1 MLTQMEE
8 VLGVPQILDMIEAE
22 GEFLKSV
29 KKDNLTGYSEDLYDN
44 YYLPIHYKYLEQ
56 TMEQLSAD
64 KSKLKTLLELL
75 AAIPNLEFPIHKN
88 IKILTV
94 HQLYEIKEY
103 VYYYN
108 QLYYFL
114 EKQKWLDLFDNL
126 KDLTEFFEI
135 LDPEGFGLPIFVI
148 SSAYSDEI
156 GDILN
161 KQLKLLQELKESYN
175 QLLERAKKELQIP
188 YLKDSFTVS
197 RSETELA
204 DRIIHS
210 PYFVL
215 TAENVANYS
224 FALADDE
231 HCLELKKKISN
242 LQEKLEAEERY
253 VLQELTDIY
262 REWESDI
269 FLSWLSLRR
278 GAWKILL
285 SNFAFKYNCCIP
297 VVWRKKAIII
307 KKAINLPLK
316 QHLESMG
323 RKYQPI
329 DYEFS
334 GSVSLL
340 TGPNMGGKTTVL
352 KTIGQFCTLL
362 HYGIPLPCES
372 AELPI
377 FKHIWYNQSETDNN
391 ADLSSFGREVVSFTQ
406 AIQQSGTNLFL
417 LDEFA
422 RGTNPTEGELLVS
435 AVLQYLATTKNMS
448 IAATHFTAPTMLPKV
463 TQYSIAG
470 LDLDKIKAQ
479 NPKDANERL
488 KILNEAMDYSIKRL
502 KKNEAPPLNAINVA
516 RILGMPEE
524 VLKYT
529 EIKEK

>member
-1 MLTQMEE
+1 MSTQMED
-8 VLGVPQILDMIEAE
+8 VLGVPQILELIEAE
-22 GEFLKSV
+22 GEFLQSV
-29 KKDNLTGYSEDLYDN
+29 KKEYLTEYPEDYYDYSL
-44 YYLPIHYKYLEQ
+44 LSIHYKNLELI
-56 TMEQLSAD
+56 MEKLSSH
-64 KSKLKTLLELL
+64 KSKLKTMLELL
-75 AAIPNLEFPIHKN
+75 AFIPNLEFPLHKN
-88 IKILTV
+88 VKILTV

-103 VYYYN
+103 IYYYN

-114 EKQKWLDLFDNL
+114 EKQDWLDIFGDL

-161 KQLKLLQELKESYN
+161 KQLKLIQELKESHT
-175 QLLERAKKELQIP
+175 QLLEKAKKELQIP

-197 RSETELA
+197 RAETELA

-231 HCLELKKKISN
+231 HCLELKKKINN
-242 LQEKLEAEERY
+242 LQEKLEAEEHY

-262 REWESDI
+262 REWESEI

-285 SNFAFKYNCCIP
+285 SNFAFKYNCSIP
-297 VVWRKKAIII
+297 VVWHKKAIIV
-307 KKAINLPLK
+307 KKAVNLPLK
-316 QHLESMG
+316 RHLESMG
-323 RKYQPI
+323 RKYQPV

-372 AELPI
+372 AELPL

-422 RGTNPTEGELLVS
+422 RGTNPIEGELFVS
-435 AVLQYLATTKNMS
+435 AVLQYLATTRNMS
-448 IAATHFTAPTMLPKV
+448 IAATHFSAPTMLPKV

-470 LDLDKIKAQ
+470 LNLNKIKSQ
-479 NPKDANERL
+479 NPRDANERL

-524 VLKYT
+524 ILKYT
-529 EIKEK
+529 EIKDK

>member
-1 MLTQMEE
+1 MSTQMED
-8 VLGVPQILDMIEAE
+8 VLGVPQILELIEAE
-22 GEFLKSV
+22 CEFLQSV
-29 KKDNLTGYSEDLYDN
+29 KKEYLTEYPEDYYDYSL
-44 YYLPIHYKYLEQ
+44 LSIHYKNLELI
-56 TMEQLSAD
+56 MEKLSSH
-64 KSKLKTLLELL
+64 KSKLKTMLELL
-75 AAIPNLEFPIHKN
+75 AFIPNLEFPLHKN
-88 IKILTV
+88 VKILTV

-103 VYYYN
+103 IYYYN

-114 EKQKWLDLFDNL
+114 EKQDWLDIFGDL

-161 KQLKLLQELKESYN
+161 KQLKLIQELKESHT
-175 QLLERAKKELQIP
+175 QLLEKAKKELQIP

-197 RSETELA
+197 RAETELA

-231 HCLELKKKISN
+231 HCLELKKKINN
-242 LQEKLEAEERY
+242 LQEKLEAEEHY

-262 REWESDI
+262 REWESEI

-285 SNFAFKYNCCIP
+285 SNFAFKYNCSIP
-297 VVWRKKAIII
+297 VVWHKKAIIV
-307 KKAINLPLK
+307 KKAVNLPLK
-316 QHLESMG
+316 RHLESMG
-323 RKYQPI
+323 RKYQPV

-372 AELPI
+372 AELPL

-422 RGTNPTEGELLVS
+422 RGTNPIEGELLVS
-435 AVLQYLATTKNMS
+435 AVLQYLATTRNMS
-448 IAATHFTAPTMLPKV
+448 IAATHFSAPTMLPKV

-470 LDLDKIKAQ
+470 LNLNKIKAQ
-479 NPKDANERL
+479 NPRDANERL

-524 VLKYT
+524 ILKYT
-529 EIKEK
+529 EIKDK

>member
-1 MLTQMEE
+1 MSTQMED
-8 VLGVPQILDMIEAE
+8 VLGVPQILELIEAE
-22 GEFLKSV
+22 GEFLQSV
-29 KKDNLTGYSEDLYDN
+29 KKEYLTEYPEDYYDYSL
-44 YYLPIHYKYLEQ
+44 LSIHYKNLELI
-56 TMEQLSAD
+56 MEKLSSH
-64 KSKLKTLLELL
+64 KSKLKTMLELL
-75 AAIPNLEFPIHKN
+75 AFIPNLEFPLHKN
-88 IKILTV
+88 VKILTV

-103 VYYYN
+103 IYYYN

-114 EKQKWLDLFDNL
+114 EKQDWLDIFGDL

-161 KQLKLLQELKESYN
+161 KQLKLIQELKESHT
-175 QLLERAKKELQIP
+175 QLLEKAKKELQIP

-197 RSETELA
+197 RAETELA

-231 HCLELKKKISN
+231 HCLELKKKINN
-242 LQEKLEAEERY
+242 LQEKLEAEEHY

-262 REWESDI
+262 REWESEI

-285 SNFAFKYNCCIP
+285 SNFAFKYNCSIP
-297 VVWRKKAIII
+297 VVWHKKAIIV
-307 KKAINLPLK
+307 KKAVNLPLK
-316 QHLESMG
+316 RHLESMG
-323 RKYQPI
+323 RKYQPV

-372 AELPI
+372 AELPL

-422 RGTNPTEGELLVS
+422 RGTNPIEGELLVS
-435 AVLQYLATTKNMS
+435 AVLQYLATTRNMS
-448 IAATHFTAPTMLPKV
+448 IAATHFSAPTMLPKV

-470 LDLDKIKAQ
+470 LNLNKIKAQ
-479 NPKDANERL
+479 NPRDANERL
-488 KILNEAMDYSIKRL
+488 IILNEAMDYSIKRL

-524 VLKYT
+524 ILKYT
-529 EIKEK
+529 EIKDK

>member
-1 MLTQMEE
+1 MSTQMED
-8 VLGVPQILDMIEAE
+8 VLGVPQILELIEAE
-22 GEFLKSV
+22 GEFLQSV
-29 KKDNLTGYSEDLYDN
+29 KKEYLTEYPEDYYDYSL
-44 YYLPIHYKYLEQ
+44 LSIHYKNLELI
-56 TMEQLSAD
+56 MEKLSSH
-64 KSKLKTLLELL
+64 KSKLKTMLELL
-75 AAIPNLEFPIHKN
+75 AFIPNLEFPLHKN
-88 IKILTV
+88 VKILTL

-103 VYYYN
+103 IYYYN

-114 EKQKWLDLFDNL
+114 EKQDWLDIFCDL

-161 KQLKLLQELKESYN
+161 KQLKLIQELKESHT
-175 QLLERAKKELQIP
+175 QLLEKAKKELQIP

-197 RSETELA
+197 RAETELA

-231 HCLELKKKISN
+231 HCLELKKKINN
-242 LQEKLEAEERY
+242 LQEKLEAEEHY

-262 REWESDI
+262 REWESEI

-285 SNFAFKYNCCIP
+285 SNFAFKYNCSIP
-297 VVWRKKAIII
+297 VVWHKKAIIV
-307 KKAINLPLK
+307 KKAVNLPLK
-316 QHLESMG
+316 RHLESMG
-323 RKYQPI
+323 RKYQPV

-372 AELPI
+372 AELPL

-422 RGTNPTEGELLVS
+422 RGTNPIEGELLVS
-435 AVLQYLATTKNMS
+435 AVLQYLATTRNMS
-448 IAATHFTAPTMLPKV
+448 IAATHFSAPTMLPKV

-470 LDLDKIKAQ
+470 LNLNKIKAQ
-479 NPKDANERL
+479 NPRDANERL

-524 VLKYT
+524 ILKYT
-529 EIKEK
+529 EIKDK

>member
-1 MLTQMEE
+1 MSTQMED
-8 VLGVPQILDMIEAE
+8 VLGIPQILELIEAE
-22 GEFLKSV
+22 GEFLQSV
-29 KKDNLTGYSEDLYDN
+29 KKEYLTEYPEDYYDYSL
-44 YYLPIHYKYLEQ
+44 LSIHYKNLELI
-56 TMEQLSAD
+56 MEKLSSH
-64 KSKLKTLLELL
+64 KSKLKTMLELL
-75 AAIPNLEFPIHKN
+75 AFIPNLEFPLHKN
-88 IKILTV
+88 VKILTV

-103 VYYYN
+103 IYYYN

-114 EKQKWLDLFDNL
+114 EKQDWLDIFGDL

-161 KQLKLLQELKESYN
+161 KQLKLIQELKESHT
-175 QLLERAKKELQIP
+175 QLLEKAKKELQIP

-197 RSETELA
+197 RAETELA

-231 HCLELKKKISN
+231 HCLELKKKINN
-242 LQEKLEAEERY
+242 LQEKLEAEEHY

-262 REWESDI
+262 REWESEI

-285 SNFAFKYNCCIP
+285 SNFAFKYNCSIP
-297 VVWRKKAIII
+297 VVWHKKAIIV
-307 KKAINLPLK
+307 KKAVNLPLK
-316 QHLESMG
+316 RHLESMG
-323 RKYQPI
+323 RKYQPV

-372 AELPI
+372 AELPL
-377 FKHIWYNQSETDNN
+377 FKHIWYNQSGTDNN

-422 RGTNPTEGELLVS
+422 RGTNPIEGELLVS
-435 AVLQYLATTKNMS
+435 AVLQYLATTRNMS
-448 IAATHFTAPTMLPKV
+448 IAATHFSAPTMLPKV

-470 LDLDKIKAQ
+470 LNLNKIKAQ
-479 NPKDANERL
+479 NPRDANERL

-524 VLKYT
+524 ILKYT
-529 EIKEK
+529 EIKDK

>member
-1 MLTQMEE
+1 MSTQMED
-8 VLGVPQILDMIEAE
+8 VLGVPQILELIEAE
-22 GEFLKSV
+22 CEFLQSV
-29 KKDNLTGYSEDLYDN
+29 KKEYLTEYPEDYYDYSL
-44 YYLPIHYKYLEQ
+44 LSIHYKNLELI
-56 TMEQLSAD
+56 MEKLSSH
-64 KSKLKTLLELL
+64 KSKLKTMLELL
-75 AAIPNLEFPIHKN
+75 AFIPNLEFPLHKN
-88 IKILTV
+88 VKILTV

-103 VYYYN
+103 IYYYN

-114 EKQKWLDLFDNL
+114 EKQDWLDIFGDL

-161 KQLKLLQELKESYN
+161 KQLKLIQELKESHT
-175 QLLERAKKELQIP
+175 QLLEKAKKELQIP

-197 RSETELA
+197 RAETELA

-231 HCLELKKKISN
+231 HCLELKKKINN
-242 LQEKLEAEERY
+242 LQEKLEAEEHY

-262 REWESDI
+262 REWESEI

-285 SNFAFKYNCCIP
+285 SNFAFKYNCSIP
-297 VVWRKKAIII
+297 VVWHKKAIIV
-307 KKAINLPLK
+307 KKAVNLPLK
-316 QHLESMG
+316 RHLESMG
-323 RKYQPI
+323 RKYQPV

-372 AELPI
+372 AELPL

-422 RGTNPTEGELLVS
+422 RGTNPIEGELLVS
-435 AVLQYLATTKNMS
+435 AVLQYLATTRNMS
-448 IAATHFTAPTMLPKV
+448 IAATHFSAPTMLPKV

-470 LDLDKIKAQ
+470 LNLNKIKSQ
-479 NPKDANERL
+479 NPRDANERL

-524 VLKYT
+524 ILKYT
-529 EIKEK
+529 EIKDK

>member
-1 MLTQMEE
+1 MSTQMED
-8 VLGVPQILDMIEAE
+8 VLGVPQILELIEAE
-22 GEFLKSV
+22 GEFLQSV
-29 KKDNLTGYSEDLYDN
+29 KKEYLTEYPEDYYDYSL
-44 YYLPIHYKYLEQ
+44 LSIHYKNLELI
-56 TMEQLSAD
+56 MEKLSSH
-64 KSKLKTLLELL
+64 KSKLKTMLELL
-75 AAIPNLEFPIHKN
+75 AFIPNLEFPLHKN
-88 IKILTV
+88 VKILTV

-103 VYYYN
+103 IYYYN

-114 EKQKWLDLFDNL
+114 EKQDWLDIFGDL

-161 KQLKLLQELKESYN
+161 KQLKLIQELKESHT
-175 QLLERAKKELQIP
+175 QLLEKAKKELQIP

-197 RSETELA
+197 RAETELA
-204 DRIIHS
+204 ERIIHS

-231 HCLELKKKISN
+231 HCLELKKKINN
-242 LQEKLEAEERY
+242 LQEKLEAEEHY

-262 REWESDI
+262 REWESEI

-285 SNFAFKYNCCIP
+285 SNFAFKYNCSIP
-297 VVWRKKAIII
+297 VVWHKKAIIV
-307 KKAINLPLK
+307 KKAVNLPLK
-316 QHLESMG
+316 RHLESMG
-323 RKYQPI
+323 RKYQPV

-372 AELPI
+372 AELPL

-422 RGTNPTEGELLVS
+422 RGTNPIEGELLVS
-435 AVLQYLATTKNMS
+435 AVLQYLATTRNMS
-448 IAATHFTAPTMLPKV
+448 IAATHFSAPTMLPKV

-470 LDLDKIKAQ
+470 LNLNKIKAQ
-479 NPKDANERL
+479 NPRDANERL

-524 VLKYT
+524 ILKYT
-529 EIKEK
+529 EIKDK

>member
-1 MLTQMEE
+1 MSTQMED
-8 VLGVPQILDMIEAE
+8 VLGVPQILELIEAE
-22 GEFLKSV
+22 CEFLQSV
-29 KKDNLTGYSEDLYDN
+29 KKEYLTEYPEDYYDYSL
-44 YYLPIHYKYLEQ
+44 LSIHYKNLELI
-56 TMEQLSAD
+56 MEKLSSH
-64 KSKLKTLLELL
+64 KSKLKTMLELL
-75 AAIPNLEFPIHKN
+75 AFIPNLEFPLHKN
-88 IKILTV
+88 VKILTV

-103 VYYYN
+103 IYYYN

-114 EKQKWLDLFDNL
+114 EKQDWLDIFGDL

-161 KQLKLLQELKESYN
+161 KQLKLIQELKESHT
-175 QLLERAKKELQIP
+175 QLLEKAKKELQIP

-197 RSETELA
+197 RAETELA

-231 HCLELKKKISN
+231 HCLELKKKINN
-242 LQEKLEAEERY
+242 LQEKLEAEEHY

-262 REWESDI
+262 REWESEI

-285 SNFAFKYNCCIP
+285 CNFAFKYNCSIP
-297 VVWRKKAIII
+297 VVWHKKAIIV
-307 KKAINLPLK
+307 KKAVNLPLK
-316 QHLESMG
+316 RHLESMG
-323 RKYQPI
+323 RKYQPV

-372 AELPI
+372 AELPL

-406 AIQQSGTNLFL
+406 AIYQSGTKLFL

-422 RGTNPTEGELLVS
+422 RGTNPIEGELLVS
-435 AVLQYLATTKNMS
+435 AVLQYLATTRNMS
-448 IAATHFTAPTMLPKV
+448 IAATHFSAPTMLPKV

-470 LDLDKIKAQ
+470 LNLNKIKAQ
-479 NPKDANERL
+479 NPRDANERL

-524 VLKYT
+524 ILKYT
-529 EIKEK
+529 EIKDK

>member
-1 MLTQMEE
+1 MED
-8 VLGVPQILDMIEAE
+8 VLGVPQILELIEAE
-22 GEFLKSV
+22 GEFLQSV
-29 KKDNLTGYSEDLYDN
+29 KKEYLTEYPEDYYDYSL
-44 YYLPIHYKYLEQ
+44 LSIHYKNLELI
-56 TMEQLSAD
+56 MEKLSSH
-64 KSKLKTLLELL
+64 KSKLKTMLELL
-75 AAIPNLEFPIHKN
+75 AFIPNLEFPLHKN
-88 IKILTV
+88 VKILTV

-103 VYYYN
+103 IYYYN

-114 EKQKWLDLFDNL
+114 EKQDWLDIFGDL

-161 KQLKLLQELKESYN
+161 KQLKLIQELKESHT
-175 QLLERAKKELQIP
+175 QLLEKAKKELQIP

-197 RSETELA
+197 RAETELA

-231 HCLELKKKISN
+231 HCLELKKKINN
-242 LQEKLEAEERY
+242 LQEKLEAEEHY

-262 REWESDI
+262 REWESEI

-285 SNFAFKYNCCIP
+285 SNFAFKYNCSIP
-297 VVWRKKAIII
+297 VVWHKKAIIV
-307 KKAINLPLK
+307 KKAVNLPLK
-316 QHLESMG
+316 RHLESMG
-323 RKYQPI
+323 RKYQPV

-372 AELPI
+372 AELPL
-377 FKHIWYNQSETDNN
+377 FKHIWYNQSGTDNN

-422 RGTNPTEGELLVS
+422 RGTNPIEGELLVS
-435 AVLQYLATTKNMS
+435 AVLQYLATTRNMS
-448 IAATHFTAPTMLPKV
+448 IAATHFSAPTMLPKV

-470 LDLDKIKAQ
+470 LNLNKIKAQ
-479 NPKDANERL
+479 NPRDANERL

-502 KKNEAPPLNAINVA
+502 KKNEALPLNAINVA

-524 VLKYT
+524 ILKYT
-529 EIKEK
+529 EIKDK

>member
-1 MLTQMEE
+1 MFTQIEE
-8 VLGVPQILDMIEAE
+8 VLGVPLILEMIEAE

-29 KKDNLTGYSEDLYDN
+29 KKEHLTECPENFYDN
-44 YYLPIHYKYLEQ
+44 YFLPIHYKELGLIIDKL
-56 TMEQLSAD
+56 TAH
-64 KSKLKTLLELL
+64 KSKLNTLLELL
-75 AAIPNLEFPIHKN
+75 AAIPNLEFPLHKN
-88 IKILTV
+88 VKILTM

-103 VYYYN
+103 IYYYN

-114 EKQKWLDLFDNL
+114 EKQDWLDIFGDL

-161 KQLKLLQELKESYN
+161 KQLKLIQELKESHT
-175 QLLERAKKELQIP
+175 QLLEKAKKELQIP

-197 RSETELA
+197 RAETELA

-231 HCLELKKKISN
+231 HCLELKKKINN

-262 REWESDI
+262 REWEYDI
-269 FLSWLSLRR
+269 FISWQSLRR

-297 VVWRKKAIII
+297 VVWHKKAIIV
-307 KKAINLPLK
+307 KKAVNLPLK

-323 RKYQPI
+323 RKYQPV

-372 AELPI
+372 AELPL

-448 IAATHFTAPTMLPKV
+448 VAATHFTAPTMLPKV

-470 LDLDKIKAQ
+470 LNLNKIKAQ
-479 NPKDANERL
+479 NPEDANERL

-524 VLKYT
+524 ILKYT
-529 EIKEK
+529 EIKDK